1 MKLVSTVVPIYFE
14 EEMIGELYRRLKGAL
29 VALGDGFDHEI
40 LFVNDGST
48 DDSLP
53 RLRVLADA
61 DPRVRVIDL
70 SRNFGHQLAITAGID
85 AASGDAVVVIDGDLQ
100 DPPEVIAEMVG
111 KWQEGYGV
119 VYGQRRSRA
128 GESALKRVTARWFYR
143 LLNSL
148 SDTPLPLDTGDFR
161 LMDRAVVDA
170 LCSMREEARYMR
182 GMVSWLGFKQYALP
196 YDRDARFA
204 GTTKYTLS
212 RMLRLATNGV
222 TSFSARPLTLMIDFG
237 VLVTLA
243 ALAVL
248 VWAVVMRIARPDAV
262 VQGWASTMV
271 IVLFLGG
278 VQLISLG
285 VLGVYVGRVFMESK
299 RRPLYVVSGRYGF
312 TDHNA
317 PQPCPHCGR
326 PVRENGR

>member
-14 EEMIGELYRRLKGAL
+14 EELIGELYRRLKGAL
-29 VALGDGFDHEI
+29 AALGDEYDHEI
-40 LFVNDGST
+40 VFVNDGST
-48 DDSLP
+48 DGSLP
-53 RLRVLADA
+53 QLRALADA
-61 DPRVRVIDL
+61 DPNVRVIDL

-100 DPPEVIAEMVG
+100 DPPEVIAEMLA
-111 KWQEGYGV
+111 KWEEGYAV

-170 LCSMREEARYMR
+170 LCSMREEARYIR

-196 YDRDARFA
+196 YDRDARYA

-212 RMLRLATNGV
+212 KMLRLATNGV
-222 TSFSARPLTLMIDFG
+222 MSFSVKPLTLMIDFG

-243 ALAVL
+243 AFVLL
-248 VWAVVMRIARPDAV
+248 VWAIIMRIARPEAV
-262 VQGWASTMV
+262 VEGWASTMV
-271 IVLFLGG
+271 IILFLGG

-285 VLGVYVGRVFMESK
+285 VLGAYVGRAFMETK
-299 RRPLYVVSGRYGF
+299 RRPLYLVAGRYGF
-312 TDHNA
+312 TDQNTLR
-317 PQPCPHCGR
+317 PCPHCGR
-326 PVRENGR
+326 SVHETGR